1 MLISLKLSPDTIVNV
16 SRVPVQCHFIKVK
29 ITIFYLK
36 HLEMF
41 IHNKIHTSK
50 KKTEMMNGIPLKD

>member
-1 MLISLKLSPDTIVNV
+1 MSPAICYLLISLKLSPDTIVNV

-36 HLEMF
+36 HF
-41 IHNKIHTSK
+41 GVIHS
-50 KKTEMMNGIPLKD
+50 